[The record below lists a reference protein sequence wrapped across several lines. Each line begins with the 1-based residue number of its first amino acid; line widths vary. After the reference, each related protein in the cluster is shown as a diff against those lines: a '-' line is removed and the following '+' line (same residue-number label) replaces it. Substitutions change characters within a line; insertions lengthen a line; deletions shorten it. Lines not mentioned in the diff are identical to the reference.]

1 MEKIKLFIESDKGK
15 DILIILIVIL
25 VGVASFELGRLSKE
39 DSSNGLKIDYKGL
52 NASVLDS
59 FSSNTSN
66 SYIKSDLNEK
76 SSKIGQNQGNYFAS
90 KKGKKYYSVGCSAGK
105 TIKIENRIYFSSAE
119 IAEQNGY
126 TLSTSCR

>member
-15 DILIILIVIL
+15 DLLIILIVIL

-39 DSSNGLKIDYKGL
+39 DASNGLKIDYKGL
-52 NASVLDS
+52 GASAINPFNQNIDNNL
-59 FSSNTSN
+59 
-66 SYIKSDLNEK
+66 IKSDLNEK
-76 SSKIGQNQGNYFAS
+76 TYKIGQNQGNFFAS
-90 KKGKKYYSVGCSAGK
+90 KKGKKYYSIGCSAGK